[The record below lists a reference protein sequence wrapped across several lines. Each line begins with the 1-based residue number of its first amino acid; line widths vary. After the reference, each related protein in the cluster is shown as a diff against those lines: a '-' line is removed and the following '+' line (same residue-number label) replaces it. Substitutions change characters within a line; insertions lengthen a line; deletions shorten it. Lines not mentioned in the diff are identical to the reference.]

1 MTLQDTYRGLRVLDL
16 GTNIAAP
23 FAAMILGDMGAD
35 VVKVERLP
43 VGDDTRALPPY
54 WNGDATVFLAMNR
67 NKRSVLLDI
76 KTDEGRAALWKLI
89 ESADVVVESFPPGL
103 AAKLGL
109 SFEDLRTRNPRIV
122 LCSVS
127 AFGDGPIGA
136 AMPGY
141 DALVQA
147 VSGLMSFTG
156 PAQSAPVRL
165 APSVL
170 DLTTGMWGLIGI
182 MAALTRRAAG
192 GGAAHVRPSLLD
204 SAFTLMCHQVLGFNA
219 TGELPRKLGSGAPS
233 AAPYRV
239 FEAADGGFMLATASD
254 AQFSRLCATL
264 GLNDLPMDA
273 RFSTTAARLAHRD
286 ELDELLAGVFRRE
299 PLAVWL
305 DRLGAAG
312 ISAGRVND
320 LRQALALPVVAERAL
335 FVAANDARQPT
346 DLQLLRLP
354 IDPDGSGIRTRAP
367 ALGAHT
373 EEVLREVG
381 MDEVAIARVRGH

>member
-1 MTLQDTYRGLRVLDL
+1 VSLNDTYRGLRVLDL

-23 FAAMILGDMGAD
+23 FATMILGDMGAD
-35 VVKVERLP
+35 VIKIERP
-43 VGDDTRALPPY
+43 PIGDDTRALPPY
-54 WNGDATVFLAMNR
+54 WYGDATVFLSMNR

-76 KTDEGRAALWKLI
+76 KTADGRGALWKLI

-103 AAKLGL
+103 ARKLGL
-109 SFEDLRTRNPRIV
+109 EFEDLRTRNPRVV

-127 AFGDGPIGA
+127 AFGDGPLGS

-156 PAQSAPVRL
+156 QPNTPPVRL

-182 MAALTRRAAG
+182 MAALKRRAAG
-192 GGAAHVRPSLLD
+192 GGAEHVRPSLLD
-204 SAFTLMCHQVLGFNA
+204 SAFMLMCHQVLGFNA
-219 TGELPRKLGSGAPS
+219 TGELPQKLGSGAPS

-239 FEAADGGFMLATASD
+239 FEAADGELMLATATD

-264 GLNDLPMDA
+264 GLKELSEEV
-273 RFSTTAARLAHRD
+273 RFSTMAARLAHRD
-286 ELDELLAGVFRRE
+286 ELDDLLAGVFRRE
-299 PLAVWL
+299 PVAVWL
-305 DRLGAAG
+305 HRLGEAG

-320 LRQALALPVVAERAL
+320 LSQALSLPVVAERAL
-335 FVAANDARQPT
+335 FTSANAANQPG
-346 DLQLLRLP
+346 DLPLLRLP
-354 IDPDGSGIRTRAP
+354 IDPDGSGIATHP
-367 ALGAHT
+367 PKLGAHT
-373 EEVLREVG
+373 AEVLRELG
-381 MDEVAIARVRGH
+381 MDEGAIARASGH

>member
-1 MTLQDTYRGLRVLDL
+1 
-16 GTNIAAP
+16 
-23 FAAMILGDMGAD
+23 
-35 VVKVERLP
+35 
-43 VGDDTRALPPY
+43 
-54 WNGDATVFLAMNR
+54 
-67 NKRSVLLDI
+67 
-76 KTDEGRAALWKLI
+76 
-89 ESADVVVESFPPGL
+89 
-103 AAKLGL
+103 
-109 SFEDLRTRNPRIV
+109 
-122 LCSVS
+122 
-127 AFGDGPIGA
+127 
-136 AMPGY
+136 
-141 DALVQA
+141 
-147 VSGLMSFTG
+147 
-156 PAQSAPVRL
+156 
-165 APSVL
+165 
-170 DLTTGMWGLIGI
+170 
-182 MAALTRRAAG
+182 
-192 GGAAHVRPSLLD
+192 LLD

-264 GLNDLPMDA
+264 GLNDLPTDA
-273 RFSTTAARLAHRD
+273 RFSTMAARLAHRD

-335 FVAANDARQPT
+335 FVPANDARQPT

>member
-1 MTLQDTYRGLRVLDL
+1 MSLNDTYRGLRVLDL

-35 VVKVERLP
+35 VIKIERP
-43 VGDDTRALPPY
+43 PIGDDTRALPPY

-67 NKRSVLLDI
+67 NKRSVLLDM
-76 KTDEGRAALWKLI
+76 KTADGRGALWKLI

-103 AAKLGL
+103 ARKLGL
-109 SFEDLRTRNPRIV
+109 EFEDLRTRNPRVV

-127 AFGDGPIGA
+127 AFGDGPIGS

-156 PAQSAPVRL
+156 QPNTPPVRL

-182 MAALTRRAAG
+182 MAALKRRAAG
-192 GGAAHVRPSLLD
+192 GGAEHVRPSLLD

-219 TGELPRKLGSGAPS
+219 TGELPQKLGSGAPS

-239 FEAADGGFMLATASD
+239 FEAADGEFMLATATD
-254 AQFSRLCATL
+254 AQFSRLCAAL
-264 GLNDLPMDA
+264 GLNELPEEV
-273 RFSTTAARLAHRD
+273 RFSTMAARLAHRD
-286 ELDELLAGVFRRE
+286 ELDELLAGVLRRE
-299 PLAVWL
+299 PVAEWL
-305 DRLGAAG
+305 HRLGEAG
-312 ISAGRVND
+312 ISAGRIND
-320 LRQALALPVVAERAL
+320 LRQALSLPVVTERAL
-335 FVAANDARQPT
+335 FASVDAADQSS
-346 DLQLLRLP
+346 DLALLRLP
-354 IDPDGSGIRTRAP
+354 IDPNGSGIGTRP
-367 ALGAHT
+367 PKLGTHT
-373 EEVLREVG
+373 AEVLRELG
-381 MDEVAIARVRGH
+381 MDEAAIARAGGH

>member
-1 MTLQDTYRGLRVLDL
+1 VTLQDTYRGLRVLDL